1 MGQDQEHRAAPVQL
15 GEGGV
20 KVGRVGDGLCQ
31 VGGHSRRV
39 ERCWRGQRW
48 FCPDAQILNNNN
60 IIVVVDILLKKM
72 WSMVNGHRPLVNH
85 LNEDHVHEVEGRKSD
100 GEVEA
105 SGQGTLSRPQLHI
118 LLRLLDSTLRA
129 TPTLQD
135 QVNSMSSLACRV
147 DKLSPLPSVNGTRPG
162 RIHPDKSL
170 WLPLSTSA
178 VFMILLRV

>member
-1 MGQDQEHRAAPVQL
+1 MA
-15 GEGGV
+15 
-20 KVGRVGDGLCQ
+20 
-31 VGGHSRRV
+31 
-39 ERCWRGQRW
+39 
-48 FCPDAQILNNNN
+48 
-60 IIVVVDILLKKM
+60 
-72 WSMVNGHRPLVNH
+72 NH